1 VPLRFPLKIENAKS
15 VRMFCCLYR
24 LCGRK
29 SLQNNLFE
37 DQDSIHDSTPPSS
50 SPKSNRTKPRL
61 PLTEAERED
70 LWEDFFNLTRILEKL
85 KERCDIESNNK
96 KKNNLEKRIVKCEK
110 EAVEIA
116 TLLKIL

>member
-1 VPLRFPLKIENAKS
+1 MKFGS
-15 VRMFCCLYR
+15 R
-24 LCGRK
+24 LIPSRPGRK

-37 DQDSIHDSTPPSS
+37 DEDSIHDTTPSSS
-50 SPKSNRTKPRL
+50 SPKSDTSRKPRL

-70 LWEDFFNLTRILEKL
+70 RWEDFFNLTRILEKL
-85 KERCDIESNNK
+85 KERCETETNDK
-96 KKNNLEKRIVKCEK
+96 KKKNLEKRIIKCEK